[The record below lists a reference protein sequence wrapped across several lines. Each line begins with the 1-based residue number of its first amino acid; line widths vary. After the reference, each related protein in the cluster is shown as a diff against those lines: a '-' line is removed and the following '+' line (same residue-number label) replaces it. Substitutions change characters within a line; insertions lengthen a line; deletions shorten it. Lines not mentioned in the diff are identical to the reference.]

1 MEVLKRAFLVFMSR
15 LGLVRQTTQR
25 LWGSRSGGA
34 PFAPSVPGR
43 VLCLF
48 PNPHPSRAAAVHGGS
63 PGGHLVQHGPDE
75 GARLR
80 PQSGFPDEH
89 AGRGKGRARNRG
101 QAGAVLA
108 AKGSVRR
115 GLGNSVWTLVAV
127 RSWTPAGSWEKEIQ
141 ATGSS
146 L

>member
-1 MEVLKRAFLVFMSR
+1 MTQAGSSSVVELGFGVQIICLQMAALESHGLCEATDR
-15 LGLVRQTTQR
+15 LFTSLTSAAGVR
-25 LWGSRSGGA
+25 GIPRSD
-34 PFAPSVPGR
+34 R
-43 VLCLF
+43 
-48 PNPHPSRAAAVHGGS
+48 S